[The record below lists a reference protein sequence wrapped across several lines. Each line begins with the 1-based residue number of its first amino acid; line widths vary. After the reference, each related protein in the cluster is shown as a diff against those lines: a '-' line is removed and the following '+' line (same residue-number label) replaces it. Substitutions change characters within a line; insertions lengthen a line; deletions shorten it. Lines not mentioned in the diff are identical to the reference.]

1 MAPASHRPRGGA
13 RGRGTGRGKAG
24 PGPRPTARP
33 SRALPAPPGASW
45 LPKFLR
51 RGHGPGEPPPPGRR
65 QGPGDRPGGAGERRA
80 RALGPRPALPRRSP
94 RSPRPLAPPGC
105 QSSSPEGMAPASHRP
120 RGGARGRG
128 TGRGA
133 PGKGGPGPSAHGPPF
148 PGAPRAPWRLLAAKV
163 PPTRAWPRRA
173 TAPGE
178 GPTKGPKGHKRG
190 HRMSKGT
197 QRPPKANQ
205 AAECQK
211 VKRLQKVPKGTQMP
225 QMPTRPQNVKRSQ
238 MAQIP
243 RSSQNVKRSQK
254 APKGQ
259 RGHRMSKGQKVA

>member
-1 MAPASHRPRGGA
+1 
-13 RGRGTGRGKAG
+13 
-24 PGPRPTARP
+24 
-33 SRALPAPPGASW
+33 
-45 LPKFLR
+45 
-51 RGHGPGEPPPPGRR
+51 
-65 QGPGDRPGGAGERRA
+65 
-80 RALGPRPALPRRSP
+80 
-94 RSPRPLAPPGC
+94 
-105 QSSSPEGMAPASHRP
+105 MAPASHRP

-148 PGAPRAPWRLLAAKV
+148 PGAPRAPWRLLAAKVPPTRAWPRRATAPGEAPGAGGPAGGRPGRAGRGPRARARLSPGAPRAPWRLLAAKV

-211 VKRLQKVPKGTQMP
+211 VKRLRKVAKGT
-225 QMPTRPQNVKRSQ
+225 
-238 MAQIP
+238 
-243 RSSQNVKRSQK
+243 
-254 APKGQ
+254 
-259 RGHRMSKGQKVA
+259 